1 MIIGITG
8 DSIGIG
14 KALKDKFIEQ
24 GHIVKGFSRSN
35 GYDVSDAK
43 IQNKIIEQIVD
54 CDIFINNAYAGHAQA
69 AMLTKLITLWKDTD
83 KLIVNMNSKVALAP
97 PVHHPKIQK
106 QSKQIQDFFADYYI
120 NKTTQNQ
127 IIANTLFMASP
138 KILNVF
144 CGFVD
149 TKSAEFFKSPN
160 KLTAIDVAELLLDLI
175 KYKDRIYIQ
184 QITFD
189 AVGIDYNTVDYDF
202 DAIITWGL
210 RNKSNI

>member
-14 KALKDKFIEQ
+14 KALKELLIER

-43 IQNKIIEQIVD
+43 IQSKIIEQIAD
-54 CDIFINNAYAGHAQA
+54 CDIFINNAYARNAQA
-69 AMLTKLITLWKDTD
+69 TMLTKLMTLWKDTD

-97 PVHHPKIQK
+97 PVHHPTIQK
-106 QSKQIQDFFADYYI
+106 QSKQIQDYFADYYI

-149 TKSAEFFKSPN
+149 TKSSEFFKAPN
-160 KLTAIDVAELLLDLI
+160 KLTAVDAAELLLDLI
-175 KYKDRIYIQ
+175 KYKDKIYIQ

-189 AVGIDYNTVDYDF
+189 AIGVDYDTIEYDF
-202 DAIITWGL
+202 DAIVKWGL
-210 RNKSNI
+210 LNESSI

>member
-14 KALKDKFIEQ
+14 KSLKTMLEAQ
-24 GHIVKGFSRSN
+24 GHTVKGFSRSN
-35 GYDVSDAK
+35 GFDISDPA
-43 IQNKIIEQIVD
+43 IRNEIIKQSSD
-54 CDIFINNAYAGHAQA
+54 CDIFVNNAYAGPAQA
-69 AMLTKLITLWKDTD
+69 IMLKMLIPLWKDTD
-83 KLIVNMNSKVALAP
+83 KLIVNINSKVALAP
-97 PVHHPKIQK
+97 PVHHPKVQN
-106 QSKQIQDFFADYYI
+106 QSEQIQHFFADYYI

-149 TKSAEFFKSPN
+149 TKSAEFFKAPN
-160 KLTAIDVAELLLDLI
+160 KLTADDAAEVLMDLI

-189 AVGIDYNTVDYDF
+189 ALGINYDTVDYDF
-202 DAIITWGL
+202 DAIVAWGL
-210 RNKSNI
+210 RNDLNI